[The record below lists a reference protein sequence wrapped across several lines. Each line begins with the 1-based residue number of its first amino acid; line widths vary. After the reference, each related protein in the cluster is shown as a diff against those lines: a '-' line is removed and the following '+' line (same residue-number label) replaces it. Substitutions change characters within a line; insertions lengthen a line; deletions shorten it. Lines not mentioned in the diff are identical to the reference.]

1 MAVNRRGA
9 VGVHLGVKERPR
21 LIPSSW
27 ASASIDRRGVL
38 LGVAAI
44 GGFLAVD
51 LGTVLYARGPIGSNG
66 RLTPQAF
73 IDAFRRVYGLHPG
86 FRRNHA
92 KGVAVAGY
100 FDSNGNGVELSRAAV
115 FRSGRTPLVGR
126 FSLPGG
132 NPTVSDSVSAS
143 RGLGLAFGYPGAE
156 QWRTAMLNSP
166 VFPDNSPQGFYDRLL
181 ASKPAADTGKPDPQA
196 MSRFL
201 AAHPETAR
209 AMATISRQPPT
220 SGFGDSA
227 YHGLNAFFF
236 TSATGIY
243 TPVRW
248 SLAPMASTGAPA
260 PPGHGPNLLFD
271 NLIRDIRSGPL
282 RWRLLVTVGEPQDD
296 LRDATIAWPP
306 ERRVV
311 DAGTV
316 VIDSIDSERRG
327 NARDI
332 NFDPMVL
339 PDGIEPSEDPLL
351 SARSAV
357 YAASFR
363 RRAGEMGSPP
373 AVGVNEVAQ

>member
-1 MAVNRRGA
+1 LKKQ
-9 VGVHLGVKERPR
+9 LG
-21 LIPSSW
+21 LIPPSW
-27 ASASIDRRGVL
+27 ANAPIDRRGVL
-38 LGVAAI
+38 LGIAAI

-51 LGTVLYARGPIGSNG
+51 VGATLYARGPVGSSG
-66 RLTPQAF
+66 RLSPQAF
-73 IDAFRRVYGLHPG
+73 IDAFRHVSGSHPG

-92 KGVAVAGY
+92 KGVAVSGY
-100 FDSNGNGVELSRAAV
+100 FDSNGNGLELSRAAV
-115 FRSGRTPLVGR
+115 FGSGRTPVVGR

-132 NPTVSDSVSAS
+132 NPAVSDSANAS
-143 RGLGLAFGYPGAE
+143 RGLGLAFGYPGAG
-156 QWRTAMLNSP
+156 QWRTAMLNTP

-181 ASKPAADTGKPDPQA
+181 ASKPAADTGKPDPDA
-196 MSRFL
+196 MAQFL

-209 AMATISRQPPT
+209 AMATISAQQPT

-227 YHGLNAFFF
+227 YHGLNAFLFINAAN
-236 TSATGIY
+236 TY

-248 SLAPMASTGAPA
+248 SLEPMAPAGGSAP
-260 PPGHGPNLLFD
+260 GDEPNWLFD

-282 RWRLLVTVGEPQDD
+282 RWRLLLTVGEPEDD
-296 LRDATIAWPP
+296 LTDATIAWPS
-306 ERRVV
+306 ERRAV

-363 RRAGEMGSPP
+363 RRAGETDCPP
-373 AVGVNEVAQ
+373 AVQVDQVSL

>member
-1 MAVNRRGA
+1 MN
-9 VGVHLGVKERPR
+9 KQPR

-27 ASASIDRRGVL
+27 AAAPIDRRGVL
-38 LGVAAI
+38 LGLAAV

-51 LGTVLYARGPIGSNG
+51 LGAVLYARGPVGSGG

-73 IDAFRRVYGLHPG
+73 IDAFRLVHGSHPG

-100 FDSNGNGVELSRAAV
+100 FDSNGNGVELSRATV
-115 FRSGRTPLVGR
+115 FRSGRTPVVGR

-132 NPTVSDSVSAS
+132 NPAVSDNVSAS
-143 RGLGLAFGYPGAE
+143 RGLGLAFGYPGAD
-156 QWRTAMLNSP
+156 QWRTAMLDSP
-166 VFPDNSPQGFYDRLL
+166 VFPDNSVQGFYDRLL
-181 ASKPAADTGKPDPQA
+181 ASKPAPDTGKPEPDA
-196 MSRFL
+196 MARFL

-209 AMATISRQPPT
+209 AMAIIKSQPPA
-220 SGFGDSA
+220 SGFGDST
-227 YHGLNAFFF
+227 YRGLNAFFF
-236 TSATGIY
+236 ISAAGDR

-248 SLAPMASTGAPA
+248 SLAPVSASGAPA
-260 PPGHGPNLLFD
+260 KPGHGPNWLFD

-282 RWRLLVTVGEPQDD
+282 RWRLLVTVGEPSDD
-296 LRDATIAWPP
+296 LRDATTAWPA

-311 DAGTV
+311 EVGTV
-316 VIDSIDSERRG
+316 VLDSVDTERPG
-327 NARDI
+327 NARDV

-363 RRAGEMGSPP
+363 RRSGETATPS
-373 AVGVNEVAQ
+373 AVQVNEVSL

>member
-1 MAVNRRGA
+1 MCVA
-9 VGVHLGVKERPR
+9 VGVHPGVKERSK
-21 LIPSSW
+21 LIPPSW
-27 ASASIDRRGVL
+27 AAASINRRGVL

-51 LGTVLYARGPIGSNG
+51 LGAVLYARGPIGSG
-66 RLTPQAF
+66 DRLTPQAF
-73 IDAFRRVYGLHPG
+73 MDAFRRVHGLHPG

-92 KGVAVAGY
+92 KGVALAGY
-100 FDSNGNGVELSRAAV
+100 FDANGNGAELSRAAV
-115 FRSGRTPLVGR
+115 FRSGRTPVAGR

-132 NPTVSDSVSAS
+132 NPAVPDKLGTP
-143 RGLGLAFGYPGAE
+143 RGLGLAFGYPGAG
-156 QWRTAMLNSP
+156 QWRTAMLNTP
-166 VFPDNSPQGFYDRLL
+166 VFSDNSVQGFYDRLL
-181 ASKPAADTGKPDPQA
+181 ASKPVAGTGKPDPEA
-196 MSRFL
+196 MAQFL

-209 AMATISRQPPT
+209 AMATNKMQPPT
-220 SGFGDSA
+220 SGFGDSP
-227 YHGLNAFFF
+227 YYGLNAFYLV
-236 TSATGIY
+236 SGVGDR

-248 SLAPMASTGAPA
+248 SLAPLASSGRPA
-260 PPGHGPNLLFD
+260 TAGDGPNWLFD
-271 NLIRDIRSGPL
+271 NVIRDIRSGPL
-282 RWRLLVTVGEPQDD
+282 RWRLLMTVGEPEDD

-311 DAGTV
+311 DVGTV
-316 VIDSIDSERRG
+316 VIDSIDSERAG

-363 RRAGEMGSPP
+363 RRSGESAAPS
-373 AVGVNEVAQ
+373 AVQANEAAL

>member
-1 MAVNRRGA
+1 M
-9 VGVHLGVKERPR
+9 KKRPG
-21 LIPSSW
+21 LIPKSW
-27 ASASIDRRGVL
+27 ATASIDRRGVL
-38 LGVAAI
+38 LGIAAI

-51 LGTVLYARGPIGSNG
+51 VGATLYARGPVGSGG
-66 RLTPQAF
+66 RLSPQAF
-73 IDAFRRVYGLHPG
+73 IDAFRHVYGSHPG

-92 KGVAVAGY
+92 KGVAVSGY
-100 FDSNGNGVELSRAAV
+100 FDANGNGTELSRAAV
-115 FRSGRTPLVGR
+115 FRSGRTPVVGR

-132 NPTVSDSVSAS
+132 NPAVSDSANAS

-166 VFPDNSPQGFYDRLL
+166 VFPDSSPQGFYDRLL
-181 ASKPAADTGKPDPQA
+181 ASKPASDTGKPDPEV
-196 MSRFL
+196 MSKFL

-209 AMATISRQPPT
+209 AMATINRQQPT

-227 YHGLNAFFF
+227 YHGLNAFLFI
-236 TSATGIY
+236 SAANEI

-248 SLAPMASTGAPA
+248 TLVPMASTGTPA
-260 PPGHGPNLLFD
+260 KPGSGPNWLFD
-271 NLIRDIRSGPL
+271 NLIGDIKAGPL
-282 RWRLLVTVGEPQDD
+282 RWRLLLTVGEPDD
-296 LRDATIAWPP
+296 DVRDATVAWPP
-306 ERRVV
+306 ERRTV

-316 VIDSIDSERRG
+316 VIDSIDTERRG

-351 SARSAV
+351 PARSSV

-363 RRAGEMGSPP
+363 RRAGETGGPS
-373 AVGVNEVAQ
+373 AVQVNEVSQ